1 MKPNKDGKYRINF
14 YLNPL
19 NSKDNIL
26 IQYLNQR
33 YSATNYIKEVLCEL
47 EYGFVPAQN
56 PLTTLNTPIISE
68 STEIYEE
75 IEELDYIE
83 L

>member
-26 IQYLNQR
+26 IQYLNQK
-33 YSATNYIKEVLCEL
+33 YSATDYIKEVLYGL
-47 EYGFVPAQN
+47 AYGFVPAQN
-56 PLTTLNTPIISE
+56 PPTVLNTPVIPE

-75 IEELDYIE
+75 IKKLDDIE